1 MWGTIF
7 KFCILPLLITAT
19 GYLVAYL
26 KAKKEELQTGIKNQT
41 YNKYL
46 DMLENTISNCVLSTT
61 QTYVDNLKKQNKFD
75 IEAQKTAFNMTFQ
88 KVKSSLTE
96 EGEEYLKEIISDL
109 DTYISNRI
117 EAEVITNKMGQCL

>member
-7 KFCILPLLITAT
+7 EFCILPLLITAT

-26 KAKKEELQTGIKNQT
+26 KAKKEELQAGIKNQT

-61 QTYVDNLKKQNKFD
+61 QTYVDSLKKQNKFD
-75 IEAQKTAFNMTFQ
+75 AEAQKTAFNMTFK

-96 EGEEYLKEIISDL
+96 EGEKYLKEIISDL

-117 EAEVITNKMGQCL
+117 EAEVITNKMGQCS